1 MSFQKFS
8 IALQT
13 HSNKNM
19 ELKDRIIN
27 ETNGLLQ
34 IKSCRLI
41 TMDEIANNLGI
52 SKRTLYEQFK
62 DKSNLLEDCFN
73 MNFEKAV
80 NESNKII
87 ESSENSLVSILLML
101 KKANSSIH
109 TIKYDYIKDLNKYYP
124 EIYQKTFERH
134 INFKKE
140 LRNKLLLEALEE
152 GLVLEDVNFD
162 LLQSMIQLNLFYC
175 SKNEYMI
182 QNPNHSLIEIAMM
195 HIFIIIRGVSTT
207 KGIEIIDKYKEIFFK
222 K

>member
-8 IALQT
+8 IPLQT
-13 HSNKNM
+13 DSNTNM
-19 ELKDRIIN
+19 ELKERIIN
-27 ETNGLLQ
+27 ETNGLLK
-34 IKSCRLI
+34 IKSCRLL

-62 DKSNLLEDCFN
+62 DKSSLLENCFN

-80 NESNKII
+80 IDSYKIV
-87 ESSENSLVSILLML
+87 ETSENSLVSILLML

-134 INFKKE
+134 INFQKE
-140 LRNKLLLEALEE
+140 LRNKLLLNALEDN
-152 GLVLEDVNFD
+152 LVLDDINFD
-162 LLQSMIQLNLFYC
+162 LLNSMIQLNLFYC

-195 HIFIIIRGVSTT
+195 HIFIIMRGVSTT
-207 KGIEIIDKYKEIFFK
+207 KGIEIIDKYKDIFLK

>member
-8 IALQT
+8 IPLQT
-13 HSNKNM
+13 DSNTNM
-19 ELKDRIIN
+19 ELKERIIN
-27 ETNGLLQ
+27 ETNGLLK
-34 IKSCRLI
+34 IKSCRLL

-62 DKSNLLEDCFN
+62 DKSSLLENWFN

-80 NESNKII
+80 IDSYKIV
-87 ESSENSLVSILLML
+87 ETSENSLVSILLML

-134 INFKKE
+134 INFQKE
-140 LRNKLLLEALEE
+140 LRNKLLLNALEDN
-152 GLVLEDVNFD
+152 LVLDDINFD
-162 LLQSMIQLNLFYC
+162 LLNSMIQLNLFYC

-195 HIFIIIRGVSTT
+195 HIFIIMRGVSTT
-207 KGIEIIDKYKEIFFK
+207 KGIEIIDKYKDIFLK

>member
-13 HSNKNM
+13 HSNKNK

-134 INFKKE
+134 INFQKE

-207 KGIEIIDKYKEIFFK
+207 KGIEIIDKYKEIFLK

>member
-134 INFKKE
+134 INFQKE

-162 LLQSMIQLNLFYC
+162 LLQSIIQLNLFYC

-207 KGIEIIDKYKEIFFK
+207 KGIEIIDKYKEIFLK

>member
-1 MSFQKFS
+1 
-8 IALQT
+8 
-13 HSNKNM
+13 M
-19 ELKDRIIN
+19 ELKERIIN
-27 ETNGLLQ
+27 ETNGLLK

-62 DKSNLLEDCFN
+62 DKSSLLEDCFN
-73 MNFEKAV
+73 INFEKAV
-80 NESNKII
+80 IDSNKIV

-134 INFKKE
+134 INFQKE
-140 LRNKLLLEALEE
+140 LRNKLLLNALEN
-152 GLVLEDVNFD
+152 GLVLNDINFD
-162 LLQSMIQLNLFYC
+162 LLNSMIQLNLFYC
-175 SKNEYMI
+175 SKNEYTV

-195 HIFIIIRGVSTT
+195 HIFIIMRGVSTI
-207 KGIEIIDKYKEIFFK
+207 KGIEIIDKYKDIFLK

>member
-8 IALQT
+8 IPLQT
-13 HSNKNM
+13 DSNTNM
-19 ELKDRIIN
+19 ELKERIIN
-27 ETNGLLQ
+27 ETNGLLK
-34 IKSCRLI
+34 IKSCRLL

-52 SKRTLYEQFK
+52 SKRTLFEQFK
-62 DKSNLLEDCFN
+62 DKSSLLENWFN

-80 NESNKII
+80 IDSYKIV
-87 ESSENSLVSILLML
+87 ETSENSLVSILLML

-134 INFKKE
+134 INFQKE
-140 LRNKLLLEALEE
+140 LRNKLLLNALEDN
-152 GLVLEDVNFD
+152 LVLDDINFD
-162 LLQSMIQLNLFYC
+162 LLNSMIQLNLFYC

-195 HIFIIIRGVSTT
+195 HIFIIMRGVSTT
-207 KGIEIIDKYKEIFFK
+207 KGIEIIDKYKDIFLK

>member
-8 IALQT
+8 VALQT
-13 HSNKNM
+13 DSNKNM
-19 ELKDRIIN
+19 ELKERIIN
-27 ETNGLLQ
+27 ETNGLLK

-62 DKSNLLEDCFN
+62 DKSSLLEDCFN
-73 MNFEKAV
+73 INFEKAV
-80 NESNKII
+80 IDSNKIV

-134 INFKKE
+134 INFQKE
-140 LRNKLLLEALEE
+140 LRNKLLLNALEN
-152 GLVLEDVNFD
+152 GLVLNDINFD
-162 LLQSMIQLNLFYC
+162 LLNSMIQLNLFYC
-175 SKNEYMI
+175 SKNEYTV

-195 HIFIIIRGVSTT
+195 HIFIIMRGVSTI
-207 KGIEIIDKYKEIFFK
+207 KGIEIIDKYKDIFLK

>member
-1 MSFQKFS
+1 
-8 IALQT
+8 
-13 HSNKNM
+13 M
-19 ELKDRIIN
+19 ELKERIIN
-27 ETNGLLQ
+27 ETNGLLK
-34 IKSCRLI
+34 IKSCRLL

-62 DKSNLLEDCFN
+62 DKSSLLENCFN

-80 NESNKII
+80 IDSYKIV
-87 ESSENSLVSILLML
+87 ETSENSLVSILLML

-134 INFKKE
+134 INFQKE
-140 LRNKLLLEALEE
+140 LRNKLLLNALEDN
-152 GLVLEDVNFD
+152 LVLDDINFD
-162 LLQSMIQLNLFYC
+162 LLNSMIQLNLFYC

-195 HIFIIIRGVSTT
+195 HIFTIMRGVSTT
-207 KGIEIIDKYKEIFFK
+207 KGIEIIDKYKDIFLK

>member
-134 INFKKE
+134 INFQKE

-207 KGIEIIDKYKEIFFK
+207 KGIEIIDKYKEIFLK

>member
-52 SKRTLYEQFK
+52 SKRTFYEQFK

-134 INFKKE
+134 INFQKE

-207 KGIEIIDKYKEIFFK
+207 KGIEIIDKYKEIFLK

>member
-1 MSFQKFS
+1 M
-8 IALQT
+8 QT
-13 HSNKNM
+13 DSNTNM
-19 ELKDRIIN
+19 ELKERIIN
-27 ETNGLLQ
+27 EINGLLK
-34 IKSCRLI
+34 IKSCRLL

-62 DKSNLLEDCFN
+62 DKSSLLENCFN

-80 NESNKII
+80 IDSYKIV
-87 ESSENSLVSILLML
+87 ETSENSLVSILLML

-134 INFKKE
+134 INFQKE
-140 LRNKLLLEALEE
+140 LRNKLLLNALEDN
-152 GLVLEDVNFD
+152 LVLDDINFD
-162 LLQSMIQLNLFYC
+162 LLNSMIQLNLFYC

-195 HIFIIIRGVSTT
+195 HIFIIMRGVSTT
-207 KGIEIIDKYKEIFFK
+207 KGIEIIDKYKDIFLK

>member
-8 IALQT
+8 ITLQT
-13 HSNKNM
+13 DSNTNM
-19 ELKDRIIN
+19 ELKERIIN
-27 ETNGLLQ
+27 ETNGLLK
-34 IKSCRLI
+34 IKSCRLL

-62 DKSNLLEDCFN
+62 DKSSLLENCFN

-80 NESNKII
+80 IDSYKIV
-87 ESSENSLVSILLML
+87 ETSENSLVSILLML

-134 INFKKE
+134 INFQKE
-140 LRNKLLLEALEE
+140 LRNKLLLNALEDN
-152 GLVLEDVNFD
+152 LVLDDINFD
-162 LLQSMIQLNLFYC
+162 LLNSMIQLNLFYC

-195 HIFIIIRGVSTT
+195 HIFIIMRGVSTT
-207 KGIEIIDKYKEIFFK
+207 KGIEIIDKYKDIFLK

>member
-8 IALQT
+8 IPLQT
-13 HSNKNM
+13 DSNTNM
-19 ELKDRIIN
+19 ELKERIIN
-27 ETNGLLQ
+27 ETNGLLK
-34 IKSCRLI
+34 IKSCRLL
-41 TMDEIANNLGI
+41 TMDEIANNFGI

-62 DKSNLLEDCFN
+62 DKSSLLENCFN

-80 NESNKII
+80 IDSYKIV
-87 ESSENSLVSILLML
+87 ETSENSLVSILLML

-134 INFKKE
+134 INFQKE
-140 LRNKLLLEALEE
+140 LKNKLLLNALEDN
-152 GLVLEDVNFD
+152 LVLDDINFD
-162 LLQSMIQLNLFYC
+162 LLNSMIQLNLFYC

-195 HIFIIIRGVSTT
+195 HIFIIMRGVSTT
-207 KGIEIIDKYKEIFFK
+207 KGIEIIDKYKDIFLK

>member
-1 MSFQKFS
+1 
-8 IALQT
+8 
-13 HSNKNM
+13 M
-19 ELKDRIIN
+19 ELKERIIN
-27 ETNGLLQ
+27 ETNGLLK
-34 IKSCRLI
+34 IKSCRLL

-62 DKSNLLEDCFN
+62 DKSSLLENWFN

-80 NESNKII
+80 IDSYKIV
-87 ESSENSLVSILLML
+87 ETSENSLVSILLML

-134 INFKKE
+134 INFQKE
-140 LRNKLLLEALEE
+140 LRNKLLLNALEDN
-152 GLVLEDVNFD
+152 LVLDDINFD
-162 LLQSMIQLNLFYC
+162 LLNSMIQLNLFYC

-195 HIFIIIRGVSTT
+195 HIFIIMRGVSTT
-207 KGIEIIDKYKEIFFK
+207 KGIEIIDKYKDIFLK

>member
-1 MSFQKFS
+1 
-8 IALQT
+8 
-13 HSNKNM
+13 M
-19 ELKDRIIN
+19 ELKERIIN
-27 ETNGLLQ
+27 ETNGLLK
-34 IKSCRLI
+34 IKSCRLL

-62 DKSNLLEDCFN
+62 DKSSLLENCFN

-80 NESNKII
+80 IDSYKIV
-87 ESSENSLVSILLML
+87 ETSENSLVSILLML

-134 INFKKE
+134 INFQKE
-140 LRNKLLLEALEE
+140 LRNKLLLNALEDN
-152 GLVLEDVNFD
+152 LVLDDINFD
-162 LLQSMIQLNLFYC
+162 LLNSMIQLNLFYC

-195 HIFIIIRGVSTT
+195 HIFIIMRGVSTT
-207 KGIEIIDKYKEIFFK
+207 KGIEIIDKYKDIFLK

>member
-1 MSFQKFS
+1 M
-8 IALQT
+8 QT
-13 HSNKNM
+13 DSNTNM
-19 ELKDRIIN
+19 ELKERIIN
-27 ETNGLLQ
+27 ETNGLLK
-34 IKSCRLI
+34 IKSCRLL

-62 DKSNLLEDCFN
+62 DKSSLLENCFN

-80 NESNKII
+80 IDSYKIV
-87 ESSENSLVSILLML
+87 ETSENSLVSILLML

-134 INFKKE
+134 INFQKE
-140 LRNKLLLEALEE
+140 LRNKLLLNALEDN
-152 GLVLEDVNFD
+152 LVLDDINFD
-162 LLQSMIQLNLFYC
+162 LLNSMIQLNLFYC

-195 HIFIIIRGVSTT
+195 HIFIIMRGVSTT
-207 KGIEIIDKYKEIFFK
+207 KGIEIIDKYKDIFLK

>member
-8 IALQT
+8 ITLQT
-13 HSNKNM
+13 DSNTNM
-19 ELKDRIIN
+19 ELKERIIN
-27 ETNGLLQ
+27 ETNGLLK
-34 IKSCRLI
+34 IKSCRLL

-62 DKSNLLEDCFN
+62 DKSSLLENWFN

-80 NESNKII
+80 IDSYKIV
-87 ESSENSLVSILLML
+87 ETSENSLVSILLML

-134 INFKKE
+134 INFQKE
-140 LRNKLLLEALEE
+140 LRNKLLLNALEDN
-152 GLVLEDVNFD
+152 LVLDDINFD
-162 LLQSMIQLNLFYC
+162 LLNSMIQLNLFYC

-195 HIFIIIRGVSTT
+195 HIFIIMRGVSTT
-207 KGIEIIDKYKEIFFK
+207 KGIEIIDKYKDIFLK

>member
-8 IALQT
+8 IPLQT
-13 HSNKNM
+13 DSNTNM
-19 ELKDRIIN
+19 ELKERIIN
-27 ETNGLLQ
+27 ETNGLLK
-34 IKSCRLI
+34 IKSCRLL

-52 SKRTLYEQFK
+52 SKRTHYEQFK
-62 DKSNLLEDCFN
+62 DKSSLLENCFN

-80 NESNKII
+80 IDSYKIV
-87 ESSENSLVSILLML
+87 ETSENSLVSILLML

-134 INFKKE
+134 INFQKE
-140 LRNKLLLEALEE
+140 LRNKLLLNALEDN
-152 GLVLEDVNFD
+152 LVLDDINFD
-162 LLQSMIQLNLFYC
+162 LLNSMIQLNLFYC

-195 HIFIIIRGVSTT
+195 HIFIIMRGVSTT
-207 KGIEIIDKYKEIFFK
+207 KGN
-222 K
+222 

>member
-134 INFKKE
+134 INFQKE

-152 GLVLEDVNFD
+152 
-162 LLQSMIQLNLFYC
+162 
-175 SKNEYMI
+175 
-182 QNPNHSLIEIAMM
+182 EIGRASC
-195 HIFIIIRGVSTT
+195 RERV
-207 KGIEIIDKYKEIFFK
+207 
-222 K
+222 

>member
-8 IALQT
+8 IPLQT

-19 ELKDRIIN
+19 ELRDRIIN
-27 ETNGLLQ
+27 ETNGLLK
-34 IKSCRLI
+34 IKSCRMI
-41 TMDEIANNLGI
+41 TMDEIAHNLGI

-62 DKSNLLEDCFN
+62 DKSDLLESCFN
-73 MNFEKAV
+73 MHFEKAV
-80 NESNKII
+80 NESNKIV
-87 ESSENSLVSILLML
+87 EGSENSLVSILLML
-101 KKANSSIH
+101 KKANHSIH
-109 TIKYDYIKDLNKYYP
+109 TIRYDYIKDLNKYHP
-124 EIYQKTFERH
+124 EIYQRTFEMH
-134 INFKKE
+134 INFQKE

-162 LLQSMIQLNLFYC
+162 LLQSMIQLNQFYC

-207 KGIEIIDKYKEIFFK
+207 KGIEIIDKYKEIFLK